1 MHNDNTDP
9 PNEKT
14 ADAFEAIAGAM
25 TEFRQEMEH
34 FDGLGTKIA
43 NRTRFIVRSVFATL
57 IISSIYLVFMI
68 FQMANNMSVMTDH
81 LESMYSRFGSMSQD
95 MREITGLVDSMGKS
109 ISGIPVI
116 AQSMVE
122 MNEDVG
128 AMTGSVFE
136 MNTSVTT
143 IDNDMV
149 RINVDMQEI
158 TGRLT
163 NMNRAVNWM
172 SNDVNEMAAPMN
184 SGPMSGFWP
193 R

>member
-1 MHNDNTDP
+1 MNNDDTARAEEKKVDP
-9 PNEKT
+9 
-14 ADAFEAIAGAM
+14 FEAIASSM
-25 TEFRQEMEH
+25 VKFRSDMEH
-34 FDGLGTKIA
+34 FDVAGTRIA
-43 NRTRFIVRSVFATL
+43 NRTRFILRAVFATL
-57 IISSIYLVFMI
+57 TLSSIYLVFMI
-68 FQMANNMSVMTDH
+68 YQMANHMVIMTDH

-109 ISGIPVI
+109 ISGIPEI

-122 MNEDVG
+122 MNGDVG
-128 AMTGSVFE
+128 AMTGSVFD
-136 MNTSVTT
+136 MNTSLTT
-143 IDNDMV
+143 IDYDMV
-149 RINVDMQEI
+149 RINTDMQEM
-158 TGRLT
+158 TARLS